1 MRAAAVRLRE
11 PGTVKAL
18 VIIGNGMT
26 FAAPPAQKGSHETY
40 RQNKSWTNR
49 RTAAGTG
56 AGNHR
61 NANHPRR
68 RSHRRR
74 PYHARNRRRD
84 THRTAAGTGRGDG
97 QSVGRQ
103 HGKPGIDYQTPNRG
117 EGQTS
122 DRRQRPHSVS
132 YQSQTIRGKPAVQPI
147 PRGNSHSLSPTC
159 YTGYKGS

>member
-26 FAAPPAQKGSHETY
+26 FAAPPPKKGAMKHTDKT
-40 RQNKSWTNR
+40 RAGQ
-49 RTAAGTG
+49 TAARQPEPAQETT
-56 AGNHR
+56 R